1 MAQGGVSFEVLT
13 AMITPAVLI
22 SACGTLIFSTSTRLG
37 RVVDRVRTLANQ
49 VQNSSPEE
57 DLNRQEIMLDQLASV
72 ARRVVLLRSAMTCF
86 YLSTGLFV
94 ATSIA
99 VGIITIT
106 SGKQGWIPVVLA
118 LLGSAILLIGSILLI
133 SEAQLAVKSTLKEMS
148 YIRDAVSKMKTNSIP
163 KAQ

>member
-1 MAQGGVSFEVLT
+1 MPQPGVSFEVLT

-37 RVVDRVRTLANQ
+37 RVVDRVRHLADQ
-49 VQNSSPEE
+49 VQKSHQ
-57 DLNRQEIMLDQLASV
+57 DQDVDRQEIMLEQLASV

-106 SGKQGWIPVVLA
+106 AGTQGWIPVVLA
-118 LLGSAILLIGSILLI
+118 LLGAAILLIGSILLI

-148 YIRDAVSKMKTNSIP
+148 YIREAVSKRSTNSS
-163 KAQ
+163 A